1 MNYVD
6 FVLTPIYIFLL
17 YLFFR
22 RKRKKYEDPLL
33 QKYHRQGFWIKIFAS
48 ILFILY
54 YSYLTEGDSTVL
66 YQLEGNN
73 LYHLILNNSDNLK
86 YLFHKGKDFDLSL
99 VKAPDNQGYF
109 REEGNFMVIRL
120 DAIFSFFSFGSYA
133 VINLFF
139 ACLAFSGLWKL
150 YIFFYTQYPKLHKQ
164 FAISILYFPTVA
176 FWSAGLLKDT
186 LCIAALGWLTCAMYG
201 LFYKRKSVIK
211 NSFILFISA
220 YFLAILKV
228 YILLAYVP
236 FFVLFIILKN
246 AQGIK
251 FKFFRY
257 LFAPALIALS
267 IFGFTQVLSSYN
279 NELGAYAV
287 DDLTSS
293 ISHLNEVI
301 EQRSG
306 REDASSNFSLGANFD
321 GTFGGL
327 IKIAPVAVGTTF
339 FRPFIWEAHKISQL
353 MAALESLIL
362 MFFTLY
368 VIFKSGLFTFI
379 KLVLTDPLIMYCFL
393 FAVVFGLF
401 IGASTLNFGT
411 LVRYK
416 IPCLPFYSISLF
428 LIYEKVKVRSSRRV
442 LKKIITREPIS
453 ITNLKPAIS

>member
-22 RKRKKYEDPLL
+22 RKRKKFKDPLL
-33 QKYHRQGFWIKIFAS
+33 QRYHRQGFWIKIFAS

-73 LYHLILNNSDNLK
+73 LYHLILNNSNNLK
-86 YLFHKGKDFDLSL
+86 YIFHKGKDFDLSL
-99 VKAPDNQGYF
+99 VKAPGNEGYF
-109 REEGNFMVIRL
+109 RDEGNFMVIRL
-120 DAIFSFFSFGSYA
+120 DALFSFISFGSYA
-133 VINLFF
+133 IINLLF
-139 ACLAFSGLWKL
+139 ASLAFSGLWKL
-150 YIFFYTQYPKLHKQ
+150 FKFFYEQYPKLHRQ
-164 FAISILYFPTVA
+164 FAISILYFPTLA

-186 LCIAALGWLTCAMYG
+186 LCIAAIGWLTYSVYG
-201 LFYKRKSVIK
+201 LLYKRKSILK
-211 NSFILFISA
+211 NCIIIFISA
-220 YFLAILKV
+220 YFLVVLKV

-246 AQGIK
+246 LQSVR
-251 FKFFRY
+251 FKFLRY
-257 LFAPALIALS
+257 LLAPGLIALS
-267 IFGFTQVLSSYN
+267 IYAFSQILTTYN

-287 DDLTSS
+287 EDLTSS

-301 EQRSG
+301 EQRSD
-306 REDASSNFSLGANFD
+306 RADAASNFSLGATFD
-321 GTFGGL
+321 GTFSGL
-327 IKIAPVAVGTTF
+327 IKIAPIAVATTF

-353 MAALESLIL
+353 MAALESLVL

-379 KLVLTDPLIMYCFL
+379 KLILSDPLIMFCFL

-401 IGASTLNFGT
+401 VGASTLNFGT

-428 LIYEKVKVRSSRRV
+428 LIYEKVKVRSARKA
-442 LKKIITREPIS
+442 LKKIMPNQATIITFQ
-453 ITNLKPAIS
+453 PAIS

>member
-22 RKRKKYEDPLL
+22 SKRKNFKDPLL

-73 LYHLILNNSDNLK
+73 LYHLILNNSNNLK
-86 YLFHKGKDFDLSL
+86 YVFHKGKDFDLSL
-99 VKAPDNQGYF
+99 VKAVDNQGYF
-109 REEGNFMVIRL
+109 RDESNFMVIRL
-120 DAIFSFFSFGSYA
+120 DTLFSFISFGSYA
-133 VINLFF
+133 VINLLF
-139 ACLAFSGLWKL
+139 ASLAFSGLWKL
-150 YIFFYTQYPKLHKQ
+150 FKFFYEQYPKLHKQ
-164 FAISILYFPTVA
+164 FAVSILYFPTLA

-186 LCIAALGWLTCAMYG
+186 LCIAAIGWLTYSVYG
-201 LFYKRKSVIK
+201 LLYKKKSIFK
-211 NSFILFISA
+211 NCIIIFISG
-220 YFLAILKV
+220 YFLVVLKV
-228 YILLAYVP
+228 YILMAYVP

-246 AQGIK
+246 VQSIK

-257 LFAPALIALS
+257 LLAPGLIALS
-267 IFGFTQVLSSYN
+267 IYAFSQILTTYN

-287 DDLTSS
+287 EDITSS

-301 EQRSG
+301 EQRSD
-306 REDASSNFSLGANFD
+306 RADAASNFSLGATFD
-321 GTFGGL
+321 GTFTGL
-327 IKIAPVAVGTTF
+327 IKIAPIAVATTF
-339 FRPFIWEAHKISQL
+339 FRPFLWEAHKISQL
-353 MAALESLIL
+353 MAALESLVL

-379 KLVLTDPLIMYCFL
+379 KLILSDPLIMFCFL

-401 IGASTLNFGT
+401 VGASTLNFGT

-416 IPCLPFYSISLF
+416 IPCLPFYAISLF
-428 LIYEKVKVRSSRRV
+428 LIYEKVKVRSARKV
-442 LKKIITREPIS
+442 IKKVKARQAPVIT
-453 ITNLKPAIS
+453 LQPAIT

>member
-22 RKRKKYEDPLL
+22 RKRKKYKDPLL

-54 YSYLTEGDSTVL
+54 YTYLTEGDSTAL

-73 LYHLILNNSDNLK
+73 LYHLILNNSNNLK
-86 YLFHKGKDFDLSL
+86 FIFHRGKDFDLSL
-99 VKAPDNQGYF
+99 VKAVENQGYF
-109 REEGNFMVIRL
+109 RDESNFMIIRL
-120 DAIFSFFSFGSYA
+120 DALFSFITFGSYA
-133 VINLFF
+133 VINLLF

-150 YIFFYTQYPKLHKQ
+150 FKFFYEQYPKLHKQ
-164 FAISILYFPTVA
+164 FAISILYFPTLA

-186 LCIAALGWLTCAMYG
+186 LCIAAIGWLTYAVYG
-201 LFYKRKSVIK
+201 LLYKRKSIVK
-211 NSFILFISA
+211 NSIIIFISV
-220 YFLAILKV
+220 YFLAVLKV

-246 AQGIK
+246 VQGIK

-257 LFAPALIALS
+257 LLAPGLIALS
-267 IFGFTQVLSSYN
+267 IYAFSQILSTYN
-279 NELGAYAV
+279 TELGAYAV
-287 DDLTSS
+287 EDLTSS

-306 REDASSNFSLGANFD
+306 REDAASNFSLGATFD
-321 GTFGGL
+321 GTFTGL
-327 IKIAPVAVGTTF
+327 IKIAPIAIGTTF
-339 FRPFIWEAHKISQL
+339 FRPFLWEAHKVSQL
-353 MAALESLIL
+353 MAAMESLVL

-368 VIFKSGLFTFI
+368 VLFKSGVFTFI
-379 KLVLTDPLIMYCFL
+379 KLILTDPLIMYCFL
-393 FAVVFGLF
+393 FALVFGLF
-401 IGASTLNFGT
+401 VGASTLNFGT

-428 LIYEKVKVRSSRRV
+428 LIYEKVKVKSARKALMKV
-442 LKKIITREPIS
+442 KINQAPVITLQPEIS
-453 ITNLKPAIS
+453 

>member
-22 RKRKKYEDPLL
+22 RKRKKYKDPLL

-54 YSYLTEGDSTVL
+54 YTYLTEGDSTAL

-73 LYHLILNNSDNLK
+73 LYHLILNNSNNLK
-86 YLFHKGKDFDLSL
+86 YIFHKGKDFDLSL
-99 VKAPDNQGYF
+99 VKAVENQGYF
-109 REEGNFMVIRL
+109 RDESNFMIIRL
-120 DAIFSFFSFGSYA
+120 DTLFSFITFGSYA

-150 YIFFYTQYPKLHKQ
+150 FKFFYEQYPKLHKQ
-164 FAISILYFPTVA
+164 FAISILYFPTLA
-176 FWSAGLLKDT
+176 FWSAGLLKDS
-186 LCIAALGWLTCAMYG
+186 LCIAAIGWLTYSVYE
-201 LFYKRKSVIK
+201 LLYKRKSILK
-211 NSFILFISA
+211 NSILILISA
-220 YFLAILKV
+220 YFLVILKV

-236 FFVLFIILKN
+236 FFLLFIILKN

-257 LFAPALIALS
+257 LFAPGLIALS
-267 IFGFTQVLSSYN
+267 IYAFSQILSTYN

-287 DDLTSS
+287 EDLTSS
-293 ISHLNEVI
+293 ISHLNEAI
-301 EQRSG
+301 EQRGG
-306 REDASSNFSLGANFD
+306 REDAASNFSLGATFD
-321 GTFGGL
+321 GTFTGL
-327 IKIAPVAVGTTF
+327 IKIAPIAIATTF
-339 FRPFIWEAHKISQL
+339 FRPFLWEAHKISQL
-353 MAALESLIL
+353 MAAMESLVL

-368 VIFKSGLFTFI
+368 VLFKSGVFTFI
-379 KLVLTDPLIMYCFL
+379 RLILTDPLIMYCFL

-428 LIYEKVKVRSSRRV
+428 LIYEKVKVRSARKA
-442 LKKIITREPIS
+442 LKKVKSKQAPIIILQPVIS
-453 ITNLKPAIS
+453 